1 MEMDLIMN
9 KENVPT
15 ETLKLSLMQMILQMD
30 NKVALEQIYDYL
42 NVLTHEASSYELPE
56 ELVEKCVEYHKECLH
71 AGNNYTTEETF
82 NIIRDRLGW
91 K

>member
-9 KENVPT
+9 KENVSI

-71 AGNNYTTEETF
+71 AGNNYTTGETF

>member
-9 KENVPT
+9 KENVST

-42 NVLTHEASSYELPE
+42 NVLTHEAFSYELPE
-56 ELVEKCVEYHKECLH
+56 ELVEKCMEYHKECLH

-82 NIIRDRLGW
+82 NIIRNRLGW